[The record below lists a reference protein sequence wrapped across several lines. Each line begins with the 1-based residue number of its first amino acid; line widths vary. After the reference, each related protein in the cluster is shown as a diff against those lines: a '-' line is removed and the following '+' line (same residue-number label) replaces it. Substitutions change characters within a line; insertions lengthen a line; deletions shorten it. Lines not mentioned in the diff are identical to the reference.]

1 MLLDLARAYG
11 ATRAALDPREQEAD
25 IIRRVTFGLRD
36 AKDRDDDL
44 MRVKAMADNRRLWLA
59 MESALLHPSN
69 QLPQQ
74 MRAGLISLGRLVQ
87 RETAGD
93 GWRRSRHRLPHRGQ
107 RAGRGRARRQR
118 LIPRGPRLRRR
129 VTARRFASAAAPS
142 VRAP

>member
-74 MRAGLISLGRLVQ
+74 VRAGLISLGRLVQ
-87 RETAGD
+87 REMDGGDPDLAFLIEVNEQIAAG
-93 GWRRSRHRLPHRGQ
+93 L
-107 RAGRGRARRQR
+107 AGNA
-118 LIPRGPRLRRR
+118 
-129 VTARRFASAAAPS
+129 
-142 VRAP
+142 